1 MSKYFSDTIS
11 KMYHIRRHRQG
22 LQKDQ
27 GPSGTSANSKNTYS
41 LTACDLPAPKPNDSL
56 VGGLL
61 SSFYKGGF

>member
-41 LTACDLPAPKPNDSL
+41 LTACDLQ
-56 VGGLL
+56 LL
-61 SSFYKGGF
+61 SQMIHW